1 MARGAAASTGP
12 LTSASDEVRKRPEEG
27 MANVC
32 ARIADPVKF
41 EARAIN
47 GDLASIEGAA
57 EGIPRPD
64 QGDAQKLPRTPAL
77 SCVPYVV
84 TW

>member
-1 MARGAAASTGP
+1 MARGAEAGIG
-12 LTSASDEVRKRPEEG
+12 TSILESNEVRKRPDEG

-41 EARAIN
+41 DARAIDV
-47 GDLASIEGAA
+47 DLASIEKAA
-57 EGIPRPD
+57 EGIPRSD